1 METLTELTT
10 ALKDGG
16 PWALM
21 SIAFV
26 ALAWLAK
33 LYIKARDRAEN
44 ELKEQAKGFAKLLI
58 EMVRVGEKQVASG
71 DAQVKA
77 SEAMASEMRG
87 LTSGLQKVQ
96 EQQRRLLREAGLG
109 DDT

>member
-1 METLTELTT
+1 MEILTQLTT

-21 SIAFV
+21 AISFIA
-26 ALAWLAK
+26 LGWLAK
-33 LYIKARDRAEN
+33 LYIKARDN
-44 ELKEQAKGFAKLLI
+44 EAKESKEMLKGHAQLLAD
-58 EMVRVGEKQVASG
+58 MTLVGQKQVTSG

-77 SEAMASEMRG
+77 AEAVASEMRG
-87 LTSGLQKVQ
+87 MTDALQKVQ

-109 DDT
+109 DGT